1 MLTPVADCSSLAAFR
16 IPIHTTRRHIGT
28 RIRIPTRIRIS
39 QITPLTERVDT
50 AMPITL
56 ADLQFAATLRMM
68 PDEDF
73 LLCGTQKSRRTMN
86 HRLF

>member
-1 MLTPVADCSSLAAFR
+1 
-16 IPIHTTRRHIGT
+16 
-28 RIRIPTRIRIS
+28 
-39 QITPLTERVDT
+39 
-50 AMPITL
+50 MPITL